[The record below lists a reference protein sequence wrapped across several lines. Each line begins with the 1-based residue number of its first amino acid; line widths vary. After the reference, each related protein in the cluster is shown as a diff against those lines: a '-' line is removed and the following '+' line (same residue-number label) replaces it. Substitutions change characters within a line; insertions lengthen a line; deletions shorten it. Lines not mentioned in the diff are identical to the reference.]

1 MSDTNLVIEIISA
14 TVTTVP
20 TAKGSYQVCDL
31 AYKNKTYQNKVE
43 GKKLMSF
50 AEKEAFDRLSKASL
64 GDTFSI
70 VRGKDDKGYWKWN
83 SVTTGANTHPMSTY
97 DQKQQAQV
105 SPVKSTYETSEER
118 ALRQISIVKQSSIAN
133 AIKLHELNGTKKSTV
148 EEILATTQAFVNYV
162 TGNDLISPKKDVI
175 KVSNDFSDDDLEGI

>member
-105 SPVKSTYETSEER
+105 SPKSTYETSEER

-133 AIKLHELNGTKKSTV
+133 ALKLHELNGVKKNTT
-148 EEILATTQAFVNYV
+148 EEILATAQAFVNYV
-162 TGNDLISPKKDVI
+162 TGNDLISTEKDVI
-175 KVSNDFSDDDLEGI
+175 KVSSDFPDDDLEGI